1 MQAPDPVEA
10 ILARLMPPGLSG
22 SGQAAIESMLDE
34 LASEVPVETPAAAIS
49 LPRPSRTWLYGS
61 IAAAV
66 ALLITVSALFA
77 PRAAR
82 DLQVSSAEDDGT
94 SGVVLVE
101 ASGRIESMTDEG
113 WREDSDG
120 STLQALGMNVVEE
133 NDLLDSETG
142 IVMKV
147 AETRGELL
155 LMPVSAF

>member
-1 MQAPDPVEA
+1 MQAPDSIET
-10 ILARLMPPGLSG
+10 ILARLMPPALSG
-22 SGQAAIESMLDE
+22 TAQADMEAMLDE
-34 LASEVPVETPAAAIS
+34 LAAETPALAPVGLSQESPRRSWIYPAVAAS
-49 LPRPSRTWLYGS
+49 
-61 IAAAV
+61 V
-66 ALLITVSALFA
+66 ALLATVIIGVYSRVSPDSSLVSADS
-77 PRAAR
+77 P
-82 DLQVSSAEDDGT
+82 SSP
-94 SGVVLVE
+94 GVVLVE
-101 ASGRIESMTDEG
+101 ATGRIESMTDEG